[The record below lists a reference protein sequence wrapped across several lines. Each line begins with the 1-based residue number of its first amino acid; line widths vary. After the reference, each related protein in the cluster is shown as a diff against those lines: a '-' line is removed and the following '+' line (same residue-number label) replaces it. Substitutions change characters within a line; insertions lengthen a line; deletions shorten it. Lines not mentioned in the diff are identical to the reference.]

1 MTRPLSLGKLRG
13 LQQIADPRGL
23 FAMCAMDH
31 RGSMQRM
38 INRAAPDQVT
48 AEQLTEYKRDLAE
61 ALAPVSTAVLLDP
74 IYGAAQAIASGA
86 LPGSTGLLVSL
97 EETGYEKDAQGRVTT
112 LLPGWSVEQIKRMGA
127 SAVKILLYYRPDLAE
142 NAARQRDVT
151 RQVADDCARADI
163 PFLVEPIAYPVG
175 ERERD
180 GAHFAQRKPG
190 LVADSA
196 RELTPLGVDV
206 LKAEFPVDGRYEP
219 DEGQWRAAC
228 QALDAASQAPWILL
242 SAGVAF
248 DEFARQVKVACQAGA
263 SGFLGG
269 RAIWEEAM
277 RLPDAR
283 ERRQWLGTTGAD
295 RMRRLRDITGEFGRP
310 WWKKWAESVDALAR
324 VTPDWYQAYRP
335 AA

>member
-1 MTRPLSLGKLRG
+1 MRRQLSLGKLRG
-13 LQQIADPRGL
+13 LQQIANPAGL

-31 RGSMQRM
+31 RGSMQRL
-38 INRAAPDQVT
+38 INPAEPASVS
-48 AEQLTEYKRDLAE
+48 AEQLTAYKLDLTE

-86 LPGSTGLLVSL
+86 LPGGTGLLVSL

-112 LLPGWSVEQIKRMGA
+112 LLPGWSVEKIKHMGG

-142 NAARQRDVT
+142 NAARQRAVT
-151 RQVADDCARADI
+151 RQVADDCVHADI

-175 ERERD
+175 DADHD
-180 GAHFAQRKPG
+180 GADFARRKPD
-190 LVADSA
+190 LVAASA

-206 LKAEFPVDGRYEP
+206 LKAEFPVDGRYET
-219 DEGQWRAAC
+219 DEGRWRAAC

-248 DEFARQVKVACQAGA
+248 EAFARQVKVACQAGA

-277 RLPDAR
+277 HLPEAG
-283 ERRQWLGTTGAD
+283 ERRRWLATTGAD
-295 RMRRLRDITGEFGRP
+295 RMRRLHDLAGEHGRP
-310 WWKKWAESVDALAR
+310 WWKKWAPTTEALVNA
-324 VTPDWYQAYRP
+324 TPEWYQAYRGQ
-335 AA
+335 A